1 MMLVVHMHFAL
12 DYTHTKKKTRQKG
25 EKEKAY

>member
-12 DYTHTKKKTRQKG
+12 DYTQKKKTRQKG